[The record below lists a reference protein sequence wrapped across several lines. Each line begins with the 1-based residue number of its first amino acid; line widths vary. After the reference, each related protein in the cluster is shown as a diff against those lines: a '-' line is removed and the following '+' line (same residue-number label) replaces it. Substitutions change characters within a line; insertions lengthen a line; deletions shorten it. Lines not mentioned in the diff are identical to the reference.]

1 MRLWWTTFT
10 TVVVIVIVLPVFFN
24 FHSLHF
30 GNGQGDGVE
39 YLMLTARRRR
49 RRAMV
54 RDGVIVGIAVVAGN
68 GVAVVRPLSSLL
80 FRLELFGSVY
90 LRKFGI

>member
-1 MRLWWTTFT
+1 
-10 TVVVIVIVLPVFFN
+10 
-24 FHSLHF
+24 
-30 GNGQGDGVE
+30 
-39 YLMLTARRRR
+39 
-49 RRAMV
+49 MV

-90 LRKFGI
+90 LREFGI